1 MAKSKKPAAGK
12 AEQTTMEKIGD
23 TVSHIKDILV
33 EKKDQLVEV
42 IEEKAADLK
51 GALKKF
57 KKKKAAKKKAVKKVK
72 TAKKAVRKPTKKAAK
87 KAVAK
92 TVKKTKTT
100 PKKKK

>member
-57 KKKKAAKKKAVKKVK
+57 KKKKAVKKVK
-72 TAKKAVRKPTKKAAK
+72 TAKKAVRKPTKKTSK
-87 KAVAK
+87 KAPAK
-92 TVKKTKTT
+92 TIKKTKTA